1 MYPTHQSSNN
11 RIRHFEQRWF
21 CIRFPAD
28 ERPLLE
34 MLNSVVLF
42 RCTVKCLLHFDVV
55 RYLHFYHIRFDYISL
70 HEHEIWS
77 VQLVMQYLQIFL
89 RLKAVTLYDH

>member
-21 CIRFPAD
+21 GIRFPAD

-34 MLNSVVLF
+34 MLNPVILF
-42 RCTVKCLLHFDVV
+42 RCIVK
-55 RYLHFYHIRFDYISL
+55 
-70 HEHEIWS
+70 
-77 VQLVMQYLQIFL
+77 
-89 RLKAVTLYDH
+89 RLTTF